1 MRLLR
6 RISQA
11 VIMEQEKK
19 EGTILNRRNVG
30 KTPDELVALW
40 NEDHPD
46 DPVTD

>member
-11 VIMEQEKK
+11 VIMEQEQK
-19 EGTILNRRNVG
+19 EGTILNRRNMG

-40 NEDHPD
+40 NEDHPG